1 MKRSH
6 SLGLLLIAIGLLA
19 MLSVPSIAAAK
30 QRDRNHDGIPDR
42 WEKRHRLSTRV
53 NQARRDQDRDHLRNR
68 AEFQAGSNPR
78 NADSDGDGIP
88 DGEENAGTI
97 ASFDPASGKL
107 VIDVFGGETV
117 SGLVTEET
125 EIECRGQKEGA
136 SASDSGEGEEGSGD
150 EQQGEE
156 PGDDEGS
163 QEEPGDDEGD
173 REESGDD
180 EGQGSNC
187 TAADLEVGA
196 VVHEA
201 ELEIEDGS
209 ATFEKVELAG

>member
-19 MLSVPSIAAAK
+19 VLSVPSIAAAK
-30 QRDRNHDGIPDR
+30 QRDGNHDGIPDR

-53 NQARRDQDRDHLRNR
+53 NQARRDQDRDRLRNR
-68 AEFQAGSNPR
+68 AEFMAGTNPR
-78 NADSDGDGIP
+78 NADSDDDGIP

-97 ASFDPASGKL
+97 ASFDPASGRL
-107 VIDVFGGETV
+107 VINVFGGETV
-117 SGLVTEET
+117 SGLITEET

-150 EQQGEE
+150 EQQ
-156 PGDDEGS
+156 S
-163 QEEPGDDEGD
+163 QGPGDDEGD
-173 REESGDD
+173 EEEPGDD
-180 EGQGSNC
+180 QDQDFNC
-187 TAADLEVGA
+187 TAADLKAGA
-196 VVHEA
+196 LVHEA

-209 ATFEKVELAG
+209 ATFEKVELIG